1 MSGPLACQPGK
12 FSLTFYCLWFRNRAC
27 SRVEHGGESLLPT
40 PELSQLDNEDVLK
53 ILKAIKDDPA
63 LTQRELSSRLGISL
77 GKVNY
82 LIKSLIRRGLVKVDN
97 FKSSSNKISYL
108 YKLTP
113 SGIEEKA
120 RTTFFFLKRKLEE
133 YERLE
138 MEIGELRQEISTI
151 EVQKENPASKDI
163 RQ

>member
-1 MSGPLACQPGK
+1 
-12 FSLTFYCLWFRNRAC
+12 
-27 SRVEHGGESLLPT
+27 LPPT
-40 PELSQLDNEDVLK
+40 ELSQRDNEDVLK
-53 ILKAIKDDPA
+53 ILKAIKDDSA

-82 LIKSLIRRGLVKVDN
+82 LIKSLIQRGLVKVDN

-108 YKLTP
+108 YMLTP

-138 MEIGELRQEISTI
+138 MEIGELRREISFI
-151 EVQKENPASKDI
+151 EVQKENAANKDI
-163 RQ
+163 R

>member
-1 MSGPLACQPGK
+1 MPAPEFSQPD
-12 FSLTFYCLWFRNRAC
+12 S
-27 SRVEHGGESLLPT
+27 
-40 PELSQLDNEDVLK
+40 EDVLK
-53 ILKAIKDDPA
+53 MLKAIKDDPA
-63 LTQRELSSRLGISL
+63 LTQRELSSRLGMSL

-82 LIKSLIRRGLVKVDN
+82 LIKSMIQRGLVKVDN
-97 FKSSSNKISYL
+97 FKNSSNKISYL

-113 SGIEEKA
+113 HGIEEKA

-138 MEIGELRQEISTI
+138 MEIGELRREISSI
-151 EVQKENPASKDI
+151 EVQKDNAANKDI

>member
-1 MSGPLACQPGK
+1 MPPL
-12 FSLTFYCLWFRNRAC
+12 N
-27 SRVEHGGESLLPT
+27 
-40 PELSQLDNEDVLK
+40 NEDVLK
-53 ILKAIKDDPA
+53 ILKAIKEEPA

-120 RTTFFFLKRKLEE
+120 RTTFYFLKRKLAE

-138 MEIGELRQEISTI
+138 REIVELRNELSGVETH
-151 EVQKENPASKDI
+151 VQGRSDTELRP
-163 RQ
+163 

>member
-1 MSGPLACQPGK
+1 MPPL
-12 FSLTFYCLWFRNRAC
+12 N
-27 SRVEHGGESLLPT
+27 
-40 PELSQLDNEDVLK
+40 NEDVLK
-53 ILKAIKDDPA
+53 ILKAIKEEPA

-113 SGIEEKA
+113 SGIEGKA
-120 RTTFFFLKRKLEE
+120 RTTFYFLKRKLAE

-138 MEIGELRQEISTI
+138 REIVELRNELSGVETH
-151 EVQKENPASKDI
+151 VQGRSDTELRP
-163 RQ
+163 

>member
-1 MSGPLACQPGK
+1 MQS
-12 FSLTFYCLWFRNRAC
+12 
-27 SRVEHGGESLLPT
+27 
-40 PELSQLDNEDVLK
+40 PELSQPDSEDVLK
-53 ILKAIKDDPA
+53 MLKAIKDEPA
-63 LTQRELSSRLGISL
+63 LTQRELSSRLGMSL

-82 LIKSLIRRGLVKVDN
+82 LIKSLIQRGFVKVDN
-97 FKSSSNKISYL
+97 FKNSSNKISYL

-113 SGIEEKA
+113 HGIEEKA

-138 MEIGELRQEISTI
+138 MEIGELRREVSTI
-151 EVQKENPASKDI
+151 EVQKENNASKDM

>member
-1 MSGPLACQPGK
+1 MSD
-12 FSLTFYCLWFRNRAC
+12 T
-27 SRVEHGGESLLPT
+27 
-40 PELSQLDNEDVLK
+40 ELSQRDNEAVLK

-63 LTQRELSSRLGISL
+63 LTQRELSSHLSMSL

-97 FKSSSNKISYL
+97 FKSSNNKISYL

-138 MEIGELRQEISTI
+138 MEIGELRREISTI
-151 EVQKENPASKDI
+151 EVQKENPGRTDI

>member
-1 MSGPLACQPGK
+1 
-12 FSLTFYCLWFRNRAC
+12 
-27 SRVEHGGESLLPT
+27 LPS
-40 PELSQLDNEDVLK
+40 PELSQPDNEDVLK
-53 ILKAIKDDPA
+53 MLKAIKDDPA
-63 LTQRELSSRLGISL
+63 LTQRELSSLLGMSL

-82 LIKSLIRRGLVKVDN
+82 LIKSLIQRGLIKVDN
-97 FKSSSNKISYL
+97 FKNSSNKISYL

-113 SGIEEKA
+113 HGIEEKA

-138 MEIGELRQEISTI
+138 MEIGELRREVSTI
-151 EVQKENPASKDI
+151 EVQRENPASKDI

>member
-1 MSGPLACQPGK
+1 LSA
-12 FSLTFYCLWFRNRAC
+12 
-27 SRVEHGGESLLPT
+27 
-40 PELSQLDNEDVLK
+40 PELTPQENEDVLK

-63 LTQRELSSRLGISL
+63 LTQRELSSRLGMSL

-82 LIKSLIRRGLVKVDN
+82 LIKSLIQRGLVKVDN

-113 SGIEEKA
+113 HGIEEKA

-138 MEIGELRQEISTI
+138 MEIGELRREISTI
-151 EVQKENPASKDI
+151 EIQKENTKSTDI

>member
-1 MSGPLACQPGK
+1 M
-12 FSLTFYCLWFRNRAC
+12 TFYRLWSRNRTC
-27 SRVEHGGESLLPT
+27 SRVEHRGEFYLSDT
-40 PELSQLDNEDVLK
+40 ELSQRDNEAVLK

-63 LTQRELSSRLGISL
+63 LTQRELSSHLSMSL

-97 FKSSSNKISYL
+97 FKSSNNKISYL

-138 MEIGELRQEISTI
+138 MEIGELRREISTI
-151 EVQKENPASKDI
+151 EVQKENPASTDI

>member
-1 MSGPLACQPGK
+1 MPS
-12 FSLTFYCLWFRNRAC
+12 
-27 SRVEHGGESLLPT
+27 
-40 PELSQLDNEDVLK
+40 PELSPLDNEDVLK
-53 ILKAIKDDPA
+53 ILKAIKEEPA

-97 FKSSSNKISYL
+97 FKSSGNKISYL

-120 RTTFFFLKRKLEE
+120 RTTFYFLKRKLAE

-138 MEIGELRQEISTI
+138 REIVELRNELSGVETH
-151 EVQKENPASKDI
+151 VQGRSDMELRP
-163 RQ
+163 

>member
-1 MSGPLACQPGK
+1 MSA
-12 FSLTFYCLWFRNRAC
+12 
-27 SRVEHGGESLLPT
+27 
-40 PELSQLDNEDVLK
+40 PELSQRDNEDVLK
-53 ILKAIKDDPA
+53 ILKAIKDEPA
-63 LTQRELSSRLGISL
+63 LTQRELSFRLGMSL

-82 LIKSLIRRGLVKVDN
+82 LIKSLIRRGLVKMDN

-138 MEIGELRQEISTI
+138 MEIGELQREISII